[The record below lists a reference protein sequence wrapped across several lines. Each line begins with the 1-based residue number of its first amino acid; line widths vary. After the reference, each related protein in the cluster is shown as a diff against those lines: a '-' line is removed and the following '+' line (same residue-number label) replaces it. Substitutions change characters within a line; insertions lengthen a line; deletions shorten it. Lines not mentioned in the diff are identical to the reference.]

1 MLQTAVVTGGL
12 YLADI
17 EPVHN
22 NNGASTP
29 APNLPQLTDSGPT
42 RLYPQPE
49 PPALEPMQMRP
60 TSAGPMTAESMCA
73 HRQRRHAT
81 GSMWR
86 KR

>member
-1 MLQTAVVTGGL
+1 MLQTAVATGDL

-17 EPVHN
+17 EPAHS
-22 NNGASTP
+22 NGASTP
-29 APNLPQLTDSGPT
+29 APNLPQVTDPGPT
-42 RLYPQPE
+42 RLHPQP
-49 PPALEPMQMRP
+49 EPMQMRP
-60 TSAGPMTAESMCA
+60 TPAGPMTAESMCA

>member
-1 MLQTAVVTGGL
+1 MLQTAHATGDL

-17 EPVHN
+17 EPAHS
-22 NNGASTP
+22 NGASAP
-29 APNLPQLTDSGPT
+29 APNLPQLTDTGPT
-42 RLYPQPE
+42 RLYPQPK
-49 PPALEPMQMRP
+49 PPPPEPMQMRP
-60 TSAGPMTAESMCA
+60 TPAGPMTAESMCA